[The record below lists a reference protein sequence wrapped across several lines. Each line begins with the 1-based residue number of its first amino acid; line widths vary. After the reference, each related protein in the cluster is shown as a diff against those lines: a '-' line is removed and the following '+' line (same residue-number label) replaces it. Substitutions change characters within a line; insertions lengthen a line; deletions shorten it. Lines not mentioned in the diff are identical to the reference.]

1 MTDTD
6 QHIEQ
11 LRAEAAARRQSIATD
26 LELMGD
32 RVSPSRIAERR
43 KARMRERMHGV
54 RNTVFGSS
62 ERPSRA
68 QAAYGYP
75 QTYGETSPRT
85 SGEMYSPSSG
95 QLPSSGGDGSPS
107 LGDKAGNA
115 VSTLKDAAPDSLGAA
130 TEGSPLAAGLVGFGI
145 GMLAATLLPSSPDEQ
160 RAASK
165 LQSSLDD
172 AGRAL
177 GQTGKEAVE
186 NVKPEVQQAVED
198 VKGSAQDSVETVKSQ
213 AQSQVESV
221 KDTAQSKT
229 EEVRSQA

>member
-32 RVSPSRIAERR
+32 RVSPARIAERR

-54 RNTVFGSS
+54 RNTVFGVS
-62 ERPSRA
+62 ERPSRT

-75 QTYGETSPRT
+75 QTYGDPYPQGTGSYGT
-85 SGEMYSPSSG
+85 SG
-95 QLPSSGGDGSPS
+95 QLPSSGDGSSSS
-107 LGDKAGNA
+107 LTDKAGNA
-115 VSTLKDAAPDSLGAA
+115 VAAVKDAAPDSLGAA
-130 TEGSPLAAGLVGFGI
+130 TEGSPLAAAVVGFGI
-145 GMLAATLLPSSPDEQ
+145 GMLAATILPSSPDEQ
-160 RAASK
+160 RAANK
-165 LQSSLDD
+165 LQSSLED

-186 NVKPEVQQAVED
+186 NVKPDVQQAVSD
-198 VKGSAQDSVETVKSQ
+198 VKDSAKDSVETVKSE
-213 AQSQVESV
+213 AQSKVESV
-221 KDTAQSKT
+221 KDTAQAKT

>member
-43 KARMRERMHGV
+43 KARMRERMQGV
-54 RNTVFGSS
+54 RNTVFGVS
-62 ERPSRA
+62 ERPSRTH
-68 QAAYGYP
+68 AAYGYP
-75 QTYGETSPRT
+75 QTYGESYPRT
-85 SGEMYSPSSG
+85 SGEMYSSTSG
-95 QLPSSGGDGSPS
+95 SLPSSGDSSSS
-107 LGDKAGNA
+107 LADKAGGA
-115 VSTLKDAAPDSLGAA
+115 VSTLKEHAPDSLGAA
-130 TEGSPLAAGLVGFGI
+130 TEGNPLAAGIVGFGI

-160 RAASK
+160 RAARK
-165 LQSSLDD
+165 LQPKLED

-177 GQTGKEAVE
+177 GQTGKEAAE
-186 NVKPEVQQAVED
+186 HVKPEVQQAVED
-198 VKGSAQDSVETVKSQ
+198 VKGSAQESVQNVKSE
-213 AQSQVESV
+213 AQSKVESV
-221 KDTAQSKT
+221 KDTAQTKT